1 MRKIFLA
8 AGLVLVVAAGLWA
21 GLALG
26 DDPTEETSSP
36 SLPFTIERVSVA
48 SDGAQGDSASIW
60 ALISADGRY
69 VAFASWAT
77 NLGAGGTPTSRWTC
91 SSTTGRWA

>member
-26 DDPTEETSSP
+26 DDPTEETSSS

-60 ALISADGRY
+60 S
-69 VAFASWAT
+69 FSWT
-77 NLGAGGTPTSRWTC
+77 
-91 SSTTGRWA
+91 